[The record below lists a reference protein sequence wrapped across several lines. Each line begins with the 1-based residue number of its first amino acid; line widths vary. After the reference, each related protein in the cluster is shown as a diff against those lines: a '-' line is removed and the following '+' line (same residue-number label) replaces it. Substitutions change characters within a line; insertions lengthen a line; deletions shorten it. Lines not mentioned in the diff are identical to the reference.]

1 MTTNPYEMRM
11 QIIENVNLLQQQ
23 RYQDEKERFHKGLIP
38 DYPEYPTIEELF
50 GEVDRRIKIIE
61 GTPYGTKKTKG

>member
-1 MTTNPYEMRM
+1 M
-11 QIIENVNLLQQQ
+11 
-23 RYQDEKERFHKGLIP
+23 
-38 DYPEYPTIEELF
+38 EELF